1 MDFPVQDWSV
11 KYLWSGLGRVY
22 GIDVA
27 LLAVAVVWGASYLV
41 AKDLTVAAS
50 VPAVLSW
57 RFLVASLALGV
68 LWAWRVRRLPG
79 RAELWTGALLGLTQ
93 AAVLFLETYGVA
105 QTRAA
110 NAGLIISLT
119 VVFTPVLD
127 SAAARRWLPPGFF
140 VAAVVSV
147 VGVALLVSGDGF
159 QTPNP
164 GDLLMLA
171 AAGVRAFHVTL
182 LGALTR
188 GRPYSSVTVT
198 LIQAVVCAV
207 AGFAVDPGGM
217 VAAAFAFG
225 PSGWLGVLFLG
236 LACSVFAFLVQLWA
250 VRRTSA
256 ARASLLMG
264 TEPVWAVLVGVLLA
278 GETLGWLGALGAAL
292 IIGGCYAGQRIEA
305 RFRHAPPGPEAGAGP
320 RLVPAP
326 AAVTSHV
333 GEP

>member
-1 MDFPVQDWSV
+1 MEAV
-11 KYLWSGLGRVY
+11 KTLRGRPGGGR

-27 LLAVAVVWGASYLV
+27 LLGVAVVWGGSYLV
-41 AKDLTVAAS
+41 AKELTVAAS
-50 VPAVLSW
+50 VPAVLGW
-57 RFLVASLALGV
+57 RFVVASLALGAV
-68 LWAWRVRRLPG
+68 WLWRVRRVPG
-79 RAELWTGALLGLTQ
+79 RAELWTGVLLGLTQ
-93 AAVLFLETYGVA
+93 AAVLFLETWGVS

-119 VVFTPVLD
+119 VVFTPLVD

-140 VAAVVSV
+140 VAAVVGV
-147 VGVALLVSGDGF
+147 VGVALLVSGGGF
-159 QTPNP
+159 RAPNP

-171 AAGVRAFHVTL
+171 AAAVRACHVTL
-182 LGALTR
+182 LGTLTR

-198 LIQAVVCAV
+198 LIQSVVCAA
-207 AGFAVDPGGM
+207 AGLAADPAGM
-217 VAAAFAFG
+217 GAAAVAFG

-264 TEPVWAVLVGVLLA
+264 TEPVWAVLAGVMFA
-278 GETLGWLGALGAAL
+278 GEALGWTGALGAAL
-292 IIGGCYAGQRIEA
+292 IVGGCFAGQRIEA
-305 RFRHAPPGPEAGAGP
+305 RFRGAGVP
-320 RLVPAP
+320 PALVAAP
-326 AAVTSHV
+326 AAVAGHV

>member
-1 MDFPVQDWSV
+1 MCFSIQDGRV
-11 KYLWSGLGRVY
+11 NNLWSRFGRVF

-41 AKDLTVAAS
+41 AKDLTLAAS
-50 VPAVLSW
+50 VPAVLGW
-57 RFLVASLALGV
+57 RFLVASLALGA
-68 LWAWRVRRLPG
+68 LWAWRVRRRPG
-79 RAELWTGALLGLTQ
+79 RAELGTGALLGLTQ

-119 VVFTPVLD
+119 VVFTPLLD
-127 SAAARRWLPPGFF
+127 SVATRRWLPPGFF
-140 VAAVVSV
+140 VAAVVGV

-159 QTPNP
+159 RTPNP

-171 AAGVRAFHVTL
+171 AAAVRAFHVTL

-188 GRPYSSVTVT
+188 NKPYSSVTVT
-198 LIQAVVCAV
+198 LIQSVVCAV
-207 AGFAVDPGGM
+207 AGIALDPTGM

-236 LACSVFAFLVQLWA
+236 LAASVFAFVVQLWA

-256 ARASLLMG
+256 SRASLLMG
-264 TEPVWAVLVGVLLA
+264 TEPVWAVLAGVLLA

-292 IIGGCYAGQRIEA
+292 IVGGCYAGQRIES
-305 RFRHAPPGPEAGAGP
+305 RFRQAPPAPELGADGGLK
-320 RLVPAP
+320 RIG
-326 AAVTSHV
+326 TEIHV
-333 GEP
+333 

>member
-1 MDFPVQDWSV
+1 M
-11 KYLWSGLGRVY
+11 
-22 GIDVA
+22 
-27 LLAVAVVWGASYLV
+27 VWGASYLV
-41 AKDLTVAAS
+41 AKDLTAAAS
-50 VPAVLSW
+50 VPAVLGW
-57 RFLVASLALGV
+57 RFLVASLALGT
-68 LWAWRVRRLPG
+68 LWAWRVRRRPG
-79 RAELWTGALLGLTQ
+79 AAELWTGALLGLTQ

-119 VVFTPVLD
+119 VVFTPLVD
-127 SAAARRWLPPGFF
+127 SVATRRWLPPGFF

-147 VGVALLVSGDGF
+147 VAVALLVSGDGF
-159 QTPNP
+159 RTPNP

-171 AAGVRAFHVTL
+171 AASVRACHVTL

-188 GRPYSSVTVT
+188 NKPYSSVTVT
-198 LIQAVVCAV
+198 LIQSVVCAV
-207 AGFAVDPGGM
+207 AGIALDPTGM

-236 LACSVFAFLVQLWA
+236 LAASVSAFVVQLWA

-256 ARASLLMG
+256 SRASLLMG
-264 TEPVWAVLVGVLLA
+264 TEPVWAVLVGVLFA
-278 GETLGWLGALGAAL
+278 GESLGWPGACGAAL
-292 IIGGCYAGQRIEA
+292 IVGGCYAGQRIEA
-305 RFRHAPPGPEAGAGP
+305 RFRAGRPGDPAVRGGVSGEDL

-326 AAVTSHV
+326 ATVAGHV

>member
-1 MDFPVQDWSV
+1 MPWR
-11 KYLWSGLGRVY
+11 G
-22 GIDVA
+22 
-27 LLAVAVVWGASYLV
+27 GASYLV
-41 AKDLTVAAS
+41 AKDLTAAAS
-50 VPAVLSW
+50 VPAVLGW
-57 RFLVASLALGV
+57 RFLVASLALGA
-68 LWAWRVRRLPG
+68 LWLWRVRRRPG
-79 RAELWTGALLGLTQ
+79 AAELWTGALLGLTQ
-93 AAVLFLETYGVA
+93 AAVLFLKTYGVA

-119 VVFTPVLD
+119 VVFTPLID

-159 QTPNP
+159 RTPKR

-171 AAGVRAFHVTL
+171 AAAVRACHVTL

-188 GRPYSSVTVT
+188 GRPHSSVTVT
-198 LIQAVVCAV
+198 LIQSVVCAM
-207 AGFAVDPGGM
+207 AGIGLDPTGM

-236 LACSVFAFLVQLWA
+236 LACSVFAILVQLRA

-256 ARASLLMG
+256 SRASLLMG
-264 TEPVWAVLVGVLLA
+264 TEPVWAVLAGVLFA
-278 GETLGWLGALGAAL
+278 GEAPGWLGALGAAL
-292 IIGGCYAGQRIEA
+292 IVGGCCAGQRIEA
-305 RFRHAPPGPEAGAGP
+305 RFRGSPP
-320 RLVPAP
+320 RLVDGAAESAGVPPVLVAAP
-326 AAVTSHV
+326 AAVAGHV